1 MSLLNVAD
9 TIDQA
14 VARTGLPL
22 DQLRTLPLLSRKTAW
37 MVLID
42 ALSAQP
48 LGFVVLVRFEAQ
60 IGLSPLCR
68 KRKQL

>member
-1 MSLLNVAD
+1 MAATRRSVDA
-9 TIDQA
+9 
-14 VARTGLPL
+14 
-22 DQLRTLPLLSRKTAW
+22 LRYLPLLSRKTAW

>member
-1 MSLLNVAD
+1 
-9 TIDQA
+9 
-14 VARTGLPL
+14 
-22 DQLRTLPLLSRKTAW
+22 